1 LKFLAPG
8 GKIMPKNLFMKIF
21 ITLLLS
27 FMITITNARQKPIR
41 LIVRGDDMG
50 YTHSSNE
57 ALIKSYREGIE
68 TSVEVIVAA
77 PWFLEGAKLLKENP
91 GIDVGLHLALTSE
104 WDNLKWRPIT
114 DCRSLKDSNGY
125 YFARVYPDANYP
137 GQSISEHSWK
147 IEDIEME
154 FRAQIELALAKIPQ
168 ISHISSH
175 MNCTSLTPEVTA
187 LTKKLA
193 KEYHIDIDPDDYQV
207 ISLGYGSES
216 KTSAD
221 KIDSF
226 MNVLRSLEEGK
237 TYLFVDHP
245 GIDNNELRAVYH
257 TGYENVAMDRQGVT
271 DLFTSE
277 KVKALIKERGI
288 QLIGY
293 NELLTK

>member
-1 LKFLAPG
+1 
-8 GKIMPKNLFMKIF
+8 MKIL
-21 ITLLLS
+21 ITLLLT
-27 FMITITNARQKPIR
+27 FVITCADAQQKPIR

-57 ALIKSYREGIE
+57 ALIKCYREGVE
-68 TSVEVIVAA
+68 TSIEVIAAA
-77 PWFLEGAKLLKENP
+77 PWFLEGAKLLKETP

-104 WDNLKWRPIT
+104 WDNLKWRPLT
-114 DCRSLKDSNGY
+114 DCKSLKDSNGY

-137 GQSISEHSWK
+137 GQSISEHTWE

-175 MNCTSLTPEVTA
+175 MNCTGITPEVSA

-193 KEYHIDIDPDDYQV
+193 KEYHIDINPDDYQV

-216 KTSAD
+216 KTSD
-221 KIDSF
+221 EKIENF
-226 MNVLRSLEEGK
+226 INVLRSLEAGK

-245 GIDNNELRAVYH
+245 GIDNDELRAVYH
-257 TGYENVAMDRQGVT
+257 TGYENVATDRQGVT
-271 DLFTSE
+271 DLFTSA
-277 KVKALIKERGI
+277 KVKAMIKERGI

-293 NELLTK
+293 KDLLTK